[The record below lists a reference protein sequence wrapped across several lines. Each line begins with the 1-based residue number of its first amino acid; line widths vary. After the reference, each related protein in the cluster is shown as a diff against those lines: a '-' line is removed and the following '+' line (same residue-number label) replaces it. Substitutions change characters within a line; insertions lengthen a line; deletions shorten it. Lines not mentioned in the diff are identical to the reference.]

1 MIYSKRY
8 IVSGSWD
15 ATAKIWSRKQH
26 RSGEL
31 VHEFRFP
38 DGREVSQVKVAG
50 KGGRRIF
57 VASLGQKPGWDC
69 VIQGPISN
77 LCSGGTVAVLFEKD
91 NAKFETERLLP
102 TKPEF
107 GEIYSMTLDEGR
119 LFTSHSRNV
128 TTIQVS
134 MAHHLIQ
141 I

>member
-1 MIYSKRY
+1 M
-8 IVSGSWD
+8 SGSWD
-15 ATAKIWSRKQH
+15 ATAKIWSREQ
-26 RSGEL
+26 RRRGEL

-57 VASLGQKPGWDC
+57 VASLGQTPGNTDGM
-69 VIQGPISN
+69 VIQGPISI
-77 LCSGGTVAVLFEKD
+77 LCLGGTVAVLLEK
-91 NAKFETERLLP
+91 NSAKFEIERLLP

-128 TTIQVS
+128 TTIQVR
-134 MAHHLIQ
+134 A
-141 I
+141 